1 MRIMFGTQDKA
12 HCLHVPV
19 RLLCSRL
26 GVKLL
31 TSAISSQTEG
41 EAPTALLTRPQAAL
55 VVKALRQS
63 GDLLKQSQLPFVDFQ
78 SKDGFFLRIEC

>member
-12 HCLHVPV
+12 HCFHVPV

-63 GDLLKQSQLPFVDFQ
+63 SDLLKQNQLPLVDFRSQ
-78 SKDGFFLRIEC
+78 VGFFLRIEC